1 MSILEN
7 GKVHKE
13 KDKMTQQS
21 NQSNLFES
29 NEFQLAGECV
39 QLTYLTS
46 DRDGKPHLTYKDD
59 DYDRSFT
66 SDEIRIEQSEL
77 GTLATVTLSYLPDVG
92 SDTFT
97 LIVPQ
102 VRVAELSEPVETIA
116 IKCHRSMTMLP
127 QPGAAQSYQVIPL
140 KGSVQNPFL
149 R

>member
-1 MSILEN
+1 
-7 GKVHKE
+7 
-13 KDKMTQQS
+13 MTQQN

-39 QLTYLTS
+39 QITYLTG

-59 DYDRSFT
+59 EYDRSFT
-66 SDEIRIEQSEL
+66 GDEIRIQQSEP
-77 GTLATVTLSYLPDVG
+77 GTLATVMLHYLPDVG

-102 VRVAELSEPVETIA
+102 VRVAELSEPVETLA
-116 IKCHRSMTMLP
+116 IKCHHSMTMIP
-127 QPGAAQSYQVIPL
+127 QPGVAQSYQVIPL
-140 KGSVQNPFL
+140 QGSVQNPFL